1 VTALATLGSL
11 LAAALVLASVR
22 RRSLAWAYAVA
33 GSALAVVLLAI
44 TANVVGTVGFEVAV
58 LAIAGGLRIS
68 STLTSSRRRARNL
81 RRRQERQLA
90 RAAAERRERVAA

>member
-1 VTALATLGSL
+1 MTALATLASL

-22 RRSLAWAYAVA
+22 RRSLAWAYAIA

-44 TANVVGTVGFEVAV
+44 TANTVGAVGFEVTV
-58 LAIAGGLRIS
+58 LAIAGALRVS
-68 STLTSSRRRARNL
+68 STVMTSRRRARNL

-90 RAAAERRERVAA
+90 RAAAERRERIAA